1 MANGEIIVVPYHDTS
16 HIFPTTEL
24 ASRLA
29 SRGYRVTLLLPS
41 ASSSSS
47 ALHPLIRIME
57 YSMPRPS
64 GPPPLLPSS
73 SLSLS
78 CASPRPHYRND
89 CSAFRDLLAERFNG
103 GGDDMSPPVCV
114 IVDVMMSQLLDVCG
128 EFGVLAVLLFTSS
141 ACSTAMD
148 HAASKLSTAD
158 LGPGG
163 MVSVPGLPEEM
174 VLTAADL
181 MSQGPPPL
189 PFGSGDLAFEE
200 VATGA
205 HDAGPP
211 PPLVWPSPPLPGLH
225 GRPPPP
231 PPDFGLQYVPLLPR
245 GWGHQDGPPPPPPFQ
260 PGHQARL
267 PPTQS
272 RGVPVVPPPP
282 PPPFLPGGGFA
293 SPKLPFGGGSP
304 PQAKP
309 ATPSGPPLF
318 RLGEGGGPTPPP
330 GPWRGGGP
338 QHDLA
343 ETKAVALLF
352 NTCDALERPFLD
364 YVADEAKKPVWGIGP
379 LLPSQY
385 WSATGSVIRDNA
397 IRPKGRGDG
406 DDAIASET
414 DVLEFLDSKPRGS
427 VIYISFGSLV
437 VPSDAELAALA
448 SALEESSRPFIWA
461 IQPRAMRHDADGRPV
476 EVGGGVGYFPEGLAE
491 RAAGRGL
498 VIHGWAPQL
507 LILSHPATGGFV
519 THCGWNS
526 TVEVLGRGVPVL
538 TWPVH
543 GDQVWN
549 AKLVA
554 RRLRTGLAI
563 KDERGAVT
571 KAKVAEA
578 IERLMSD
585 VGTRE
590 RAAALAGG
598 LFAGGFP
605 ASSEAALDAL
615 LDFVAAKCPR

>member
-1 MANGEIIVVPYHDTS
+1 MANGEIIVVPFHDSS

-24 ASRLA
+24 AKRLA
-29 SRGYRVTLLLPS
+29 TRGYRVTLLLPS

-47 ALHPLIRIME
+47 SLHPLIRIME

-64 GPPPLLPSS
+64 GSPPPLLPSF
-73 SLSLS
+73 LSLS
-78 CASPRPHYRND
+78 CASPRPHSRND

-103 GGDDMSPPVCV
+103 GGSDDMSPPVCV
-114 IVDVMMSQLLDVCG
+114 IVDVMMSQLLDVCE

-141 ACSTAMD
+141 ACSTAVD

-189 PFGSGDLAFEE
+189 PFGSRDPAFEE
-200 VATGA
+200 VVTGA

-211 PPLVWPSPPLPGLH
+211 RPLPGLY
-225 GRPPPP
+225 GRPPPSG
-231 PPDFGLQYVPLLPR
+231 FGPQHVPLLPLGR
-245 GWGHQDGPPPPPPFQ
+245 GHQDG
-260 PGHQARL
+260 
-267 PPTQS
+267 
-272 RGVPVVPPPP
+272 PPP

-293 SPKLPFGGGSP
+293 SPKLPFP
-304 PQAKP
+304 P
-309 ATPSGPPLF
+309 F

-343 ETKAVALLF
+343 ETDKAVALLF
-352 NTCDALERPFLD
+352 NTCDALERPFLE
-364 YVADEAKKPVWGIGP
+364 YVADAAKKPVWGIGP
-379 LLPSQY
+379 LLPSQF
-385 WSATGSVIRDNA
+385 WSATGSVIHDNA
-397 IRPKGRGDG
+397 IRPKGGGDG
-406 DDAIASET
+406 DAAIASET

-437 VPSDAELAALA
+437 VPSDAELTALA

-476 EVGGGVGYFPEGLAE
+476 EVGGGAGYFPDGLAE
-491 RAAGRGL
+491 QAAGRGL

-526 TVEVLGRGVPVL
+526 TVEALGRGVPVL

-554 RRLRTGLAI
+554 RRLKTGLAI
-563 KDERGAVT
+563 KDERGVVT

-585 VGTRE
+585 AGTRE
-590 RAAALAGG
+590 RAAALARG

-605 ASSEAALDAL
+605 ATSEAALDAL
-615 LDFVAAKCPR
+615 LDFVAAKCQRK